1 MLPCL
6 SHITY
11 RHTMTMKS
19 VNKSK
24 ISKNDKKNNN
34 NTIPHNPPHIHSY
47 VYDDIHLNIHTIA
60 QLDFILFQQVF

>member
-11 RHTMTMKS
+11 MNS
-19 VNKSK
+19 VNKIK
-24 ISKNDKKNNN
+24 ISKKYEKNNKN
-34 NTIPHNPPHIHSY
+34 IHHQHHNHNHSY
-47 VYDDIHLNIHTIA
+47 VYDDINLNLNIHTIA

>member
-11 RHTMTMKS
+11 RHTMTMKT

-24 ISKNDKKNNN
+24 ISKNNNNNN
-34 NTIPHNPPHIHSY
+34 NTPHY
-47 VYDDIHLNIHTIA
+47 VYDDIRLNIHTIA